1 MLDPRTKKDKIEELF
16 NENFEKYGELG
27 ASVSIWTYGEEV
39 ISLNGGTLGKADKRP
54 WNKNT
59 VCPVWSATKG
69 PAAAAFLVALDNAN
83 LEPDGLVEEVW
94 PTLHAA
100 QGTGLTFAHLLSHQS
115 GLAVLDKKN
124 RANIEDHQSV
134 VEALETQKPAWAP
147 GSAHGYHPRTCGFL
161 LDEVLRRISS
171 IPTLSLFWREKIADP
186 NGIDF
191 WMVMPE
197 EDELVR
203 SKLAPV
209 VPPTHKKVP
218 ADEKDFY
225 KELGKTTS
233 LTAGAFDSP
242 TGMKG
247 LTDVNKITIQR
258 LGIPSLGGFGSACGL
273 AKMYAIIANKGKWW
287 SRTVFSKNVLN
298 WMGELQVDGA
308 DKVLKMPTSFT
319 NGFMADPVARVHKI
333 RSNFGPN
340 KGAFGHPGAGGSH
353 AFCDPENGISFA
365 YVMNQMEPGVM
376 PNQKSQRLVDALYS

>member
-16 NENFEKYGELG
+16 NENFEKHGEIG

-39 ISLNGGTLGKADKRP
+39 ISLNRGTFGKSDKRE
-54 WNKNT
+54 WTKNT

-100 QGTGLTFAHLLSHQS
+100 QGTGLTFSHILSHQA
-115 GLAVLDKKN
+115 GLAMLDKKK
-124 RANIEDHQSV
+124 RGKIENHDQV
-134 VEALETQKPAWAP
+134 VELLETQKPNWTP
-147 GSAHGYHPRTCGFL
+147 GTAHGYHPRTAGFL
-161 LDEVLRRISS
+161 MDSIVRRISS
-171 IPTLSLFWREKIADP
+171 AESLAHFWREKIADP

-203 SKLAPV
+203 SKLTKV
-209 VPPTHKKVP
+209 IPPSSTKKP

-242 TGMKG
+242 SG
-247 LTDVNKITIQR
+247 LTAIGDINKIGIQR

-287 SRTVFSKNVLN
+287 SRTVFSKRVLK
-298 WMGELQVDGA
+298 WMAAIQCDG
-308 DKVLKMPTSFT
+308 DDMVLKMPTSFT
-319 NGFMADPVARVHKI
+319 NGFMADPIARIHKI
-333 RSNFGPN
+333 RETFGPE
-340 KGAFGHPGAGGSH
+340 KGAFGHPGAGGVH
-353 AFCDPENGISFA
+353 GFCDPENGISFA
-365 YVMNQMEPGVM
+365 YVMNQMEPGVL
-376 PNQKSQRLVDALYS
+376 PNQKSMRLVEALYS